1 VYEDGPVPESSA
13 PDRREPSGDAR
24 PALAE
29 LPLHASADEIAFAAE
44 LAALD
49 RSDDLADGS
58 DDGAAA
64 EAWAERLASTSDAEL
79 LEQLAGPAHES
90 DLALLAS
97 IDLASLS
104 DPFDRVQY
112 VQALD
117 RVAGLVAAMQSEAVV
132 SLSGA
137 SSSAAYL
144 TEVHLEHELA
154 VARRTS
160 RYSAGRTIETARTL
174 ATTYPSFRDSLRAG
188 EISPA
193 HCSVLVDRTRL
204 VTDAETLARIE
215 RLALPKARRLAA
227 GEFGREVAPLV
238 ARFDRDATARVRK
251 AREERRVRTRQ
262 LDDGMGYLGLTHGW
276 PTIQAIESAV
286 RADGRALQLER
297 GGAAA
302 VAQGDD
308 DATAD
313 SCRADALATRVL
325 GEVGDHGSVTW
336 DRSNVAVVVNVVID
350 LDTLRG
356 EADDV
361 ALLDGQPVPAAIGRD
376 AAAWATAWRRLVTD
390 PVDGHLLDYGAR
402 VYLPDRLR
410 TFTLARDGICRTPAA
425 RTGPPHAC
433 RWTTPSRGPT
443 ARAAKPTAVLC
454 ASSATSSRPRATPT
468 SSTPR
473 PTARAPG
480 GPPGARPSMSRPD
493 RSSRTAPTPTR
504 RPRTRRHRHPST
516 RHRSDRSVSGCSA
529 GRACPGWLRGCVPIR
544 TAQYPALARMSEVA
558 PEWNVAFG
566 DQRRVLGVAR
576 RRRAR
581 RCPPGSAPGAGR
593 DTRLVGAGPVRRI
606 RWIQRSGPG
615 GVRRHPP
622 VGRSIGTMA

>member
-1 VYEDGPVPESSA
+1 MPEPAIPDHRDASDGA
-13 PDRREPSGDAR
+13 RRAS
-24 PALAE
+24 AE
-29 LPLHASADEIAFAAE
+29 LPPYASADAVALAAG

-49 RSDDLADGS
+49 RTDDLADGS
-58 DDGAAA
+58 VDDAAA
-64 EAWAERLASTSDAEL
+64 EPWA
-79 LEQLAGPAHES
+79 EQLAATSDTEHLERLTGPAHES

-104 DPFDRVQY
+104 DPFDRVHY

-174 ATTYPSFRDSLRAG
+174 ATTFPSFRDSLRAG

-193 HCSVLVDRTRL
+193 HCSVLVDRTHL
-204 VTDAETLARIE
+204 VTDVEALARIE
-215 RLALPKARRLAA
+215 RLALPKARRLAP
-227 GEFGREVAPLV
+227 GEFGREVAALV

-251 AREERRVRTRQ
+251 AREERRVWTRQ
-262 LDDGMGYLGLTHGW
+262 LDDGMGCLGVTHDW

-286 RADGRALQLER
+286 RADGRALRLER

-325 GEVGDHGSVTW
+325 GEVGVNGSVTW

-356 EADDV
+356 EADGV
-361 ALLDGQPVPAAIGRD
+361 ALLDDQPVPAAIGRD
-376 AAAWATAWRRLVTD
+376 AAACATAWRRLVTD
-390 PVDGHLLDYGAR
+390 PVDGHLLDYGAC

-410 TFTLARDGICRTPAA
+410 TFTLARDGICRTPGCTNRALSRLQMDHA
-425 RTGPPHAC
+425 EPWPAGP
-433 RWTTPSRGPT
+433 
-443 ARAAKPTAVLC
+443 
-454 ASSATSSRPRATPT
+454 SSAANRGALCVVCHQLK
-468 SSTPR
+468 
-473 PTARAPG
+473 TAGHADILDSAADG
-480 GPPGARPSMSRPD
+480 SCTW
-493 RSSRTAPTPTR
+493 RTAWGQSVHVPP
-504 RPRTRRHRHPST
+504 
-516 RHRSDRSVSGCSA
+516 RSVLP
-529 GRACPGWLRGCVPIR
+529 ACADPDPPLED
-544 TAQYPALARMSEVA
+544 PA
-558 PEWNVAFG
+558 
-566 DQRRVLGVAR
+566 
-576 RRRAR
+576 
-581 RCPPGSAPGAGR
+581 PP
-593 DTRLVGAGPVRRI
+593 
-606 RWIQRSGPG
+606 
-615 GVRRHPP
+615 PP
-622 VGRSIGTMA
+622 LDPPPF